1 MREEGNKRTIKGE
14 KRQTIHF
21 FCSSGSPENVPT
33 VWGDFRRVPKMRRRC
48 GETFGEFRKRA
59 GSVGRLSGSP
69 ENVPTVRGDFR
80 GSPKKKKLKIHC
92 LHLFTFSPF

>member
-1 MREEGNKRTIKGE
+1 M
-14 KRQTIHF
+14 IHF

-33 VWGDFRRVPKMRRRC
+33 VWRDFREAPKMCRRC

-80 GSPKKKKLKIHC
+80 GSPKKKKLKMHC